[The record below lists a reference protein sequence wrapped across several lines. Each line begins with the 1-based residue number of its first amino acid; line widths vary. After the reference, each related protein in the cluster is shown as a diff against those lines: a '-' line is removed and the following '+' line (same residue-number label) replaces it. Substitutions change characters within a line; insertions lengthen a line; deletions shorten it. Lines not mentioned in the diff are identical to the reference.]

1 MKKLIKL
8 LELNKV
14 TGKYNLYYP
23 EKEIKKS
30 LRDEYLQERL
40 KCKTFFGQVFKDEEE
55 CQTNFVD
62 VDIIDSRF
70 IGFVITKLF
79 IKKHSLYAKVE
90 ILDTLPRGIIMLD
103 NFNEANFELVYTAIV
118 DYDKKDNI
126 KYDYDITIHNVNY
139 LIDNTEVNNDENRN

>member
-30 LRDEYLQERL
+30 LKDEYLQERL

-55 CQTNFVD
+55 CLTNFVD

-79 IKKHSLYAKVE
+79 IKKHFLYAEVE

-103 NFNEANFELVYTAIV
+103 NFNADNFELVYTAIV
-118 DYDKKDNI
+118 DYDEKDNI

-139 LIDNTEVNNDENRN
+139 FIDNNEVSNYETNK

>member
-14 TGKYNLYYP
+14 TGKYNFYYP

-30 LRDEYLQERL
+30 LKDEYLQERL
-40 KCKTFFGQVFKDEEE
+40 KCKAFFGQVFKDDKEYII
-55 CQTNFVD
+55 NYVGI
-62 VDIIDSRF
+62 DIIDSRL

-79 IKKHSLYAKVE
+79 IKKHFLYAEVE

-103 NFNEANFELVYTAIV
+103 NFNEDNFELVYTAKV
-118 DYDKKDNI
+118 NYDEKDNI
-126 KYDYDITIHNVNY
+126 KYDYDITIHSVAY
-139 LIDNTEVNNDENRN
+139 FIDNNEVSNYE